1 MTERVVMST
10 IETAAKT
17 KDGMPDRLCRARG
30 LDAKGGKI
38 AAVIFVNDVDEGR
51 FREIDQFGGR

>member
-10 IETAAKT
+10 IEAAAKT

-38 AAVIFVNDVDEGR
+38 AAVIFVNGER
-51 FREIDQFGGR
+51 FRGIDQIGGR